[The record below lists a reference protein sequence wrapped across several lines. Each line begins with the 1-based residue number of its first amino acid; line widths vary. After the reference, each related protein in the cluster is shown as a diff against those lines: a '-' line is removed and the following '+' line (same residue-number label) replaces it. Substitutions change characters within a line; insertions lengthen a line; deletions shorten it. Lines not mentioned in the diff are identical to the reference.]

1 MYLTNK
7 QSEDALIEVLQS
19 RKIKKIYLVG
29 SVGSGKTTLGKVL
42 ATKLSLNFY
51 EMDNIIFERLPSGD
65 RKRSDEE
72 VNNLVGHIL
81 EEDTWLI
88 EGTCL
93 RDIVQPIF
101 NNSQII
107 IFLDIPYLVR
117 IFRFSKRFLKQLL
130 HIEEA
135 NYKPSLKMYFNMFKW
150 NHSFEKQ
157 AIIRLLRELKTIQKK
172 DYIIRKNKELGQIK
186 SQFLIFFTFSELLN
200 TLS

>member
-51 EMDNIIFERLPSGD
+51 EMDNIIFERLPLGD

-117 IFRFSKRFLKQLL
+117 VFRFSKRFLKQLL

>member
-72 VNNLVGHIL
+72 VNNLVRHIL

-117 IFRFSKRFLKQLL
+117 VFRFSKRFLKQLL

-172 DYIIRKNKELGQIK
+172 DFIIKKKNELGQ
-186 SQFLIFFTFSELLN
+186 N
-200 TLS
+200 

>member
-72 VNNLVGHIL
+72 VNNLVRHIL

-107 IFLDIPYLVR
+107 IFLDIPYLLRV
-117 IFRFSKRFLKQLL
+117 FRFSKRFLKQLL

-150 NHSFEKQ
+150 NHSFEKTGYHTFTE
-157 AIIRLLRELKTIQKK
+157 RTKNYPEKRCHYKK
-172 DYIIRKNKELGQIK
+172 K
-186 SQFLIFFTFSELLN
+186 
-200 TLS
+200 

>member
-72 VNNLVGHIL
+72 VNNLVRHIL

-93 RDIVQPIF
+93 RF
-101 NNSQII
+101 
-107 IFLDIPYLVR
+107 
-117 IFRFSKRFLKQLL
+117 
-130 HIEEA
+130 IE
-135 NYKPSLKMYFNMFKW
+135 
-150 NHSFEKQ
+150 SFPV
-157 AIIRLLRELKTIQKK
+157 
-172 DYIIRKNKELGQIK
+172 
-186 SQFLIFFTFSELLN
+186 
-200 TLS
+200 

>member
-117 IFRFSKRFLKQLL
+117 VFRFSKRFLKQLL

>member
-51 EMDNIIFERLPSGD
+51 EMDNIIFERLPPGD

-117 IFRFSKRFLKQLL
+117 VFRFSKRFLKQLL

>member
-7 QSEDALIEVLQS
+7 QSEGALIEVLQS

-51 EMDNIIFERLPSGD
+51 EMDNIIFERLPSSD

-117 IFRFSKRFLKQLL
+117 VFRFSKRFLKQLL